1 MPKLVEQLVL
11 PPGPLQLVIPKL
23 VEQLVLPPGPLQL
36 VIPKLVEQ
44 LTLSARASC
53 IDTKEVATT
62 IVETAPK
69 PPHAKIQ
76 ALTIPRTRFF
86 IS

>member
-1 MPKLVEQLVL
+1 VEPPGPEQFVDPQEFVEQLVE
-11 PPGPLQLVIPKL
+11 PPVP
-23 VEQLVLPPGPLQL
+23 EQLVVPQEF
-36 VIPKLVEQ
+36 VEQ
-44 LTLSARASC
+44 LTLSARTSC